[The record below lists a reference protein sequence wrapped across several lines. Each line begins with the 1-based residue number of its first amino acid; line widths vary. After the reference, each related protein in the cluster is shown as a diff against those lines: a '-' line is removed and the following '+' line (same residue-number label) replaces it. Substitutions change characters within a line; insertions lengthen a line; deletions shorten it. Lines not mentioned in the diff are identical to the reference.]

1 MSFRKNKNRITCYLI
16 LVCFMSVAPG
26 SVAGQQISNRTVIPI
41 DLELPLKYLSLN
53 HAAYEASAQY
63 NYLGLEYGHLPLTAN
78 GELIAP
84 GGRIFLDSKG
94 NYYYVLQLDDENEV
108 QGYTN
113 LYIKGF
119 EEGWGN
125 WNVAATGSNVGT
137 TTKNDLV
144 YIYGSVSRTDSLFVK
159 DEFVRSIPGNAAFVL
174 TFNENLEL
182 TDDFFYGLD
191 TLAAHGDV
199 HLKVDDD
206 GDYHIA
212 GKFFNSSANNFQLEI
227 GGALID
233 PIRDGYNTQTFYCA
247 IVDHVTK
254 LAKTSHSFG
263 GINSSMTKL
272 LDFELHDNQDALIL
286 FEQSDELELNGEWL
300 SNEVFPG
307 DITLLCLNGDSLRYH
322 VNYEGP
328 ALQTGHLL
336 KKLRN
341 NHTCEYIRTEG
352 GEAPFVINGESIL
365 YDSTLNNLI
374 INRNPAGEVAWVQN
388 IQGPGGGGN
397 DIFDITLSDDQT
409 KIWVSGRLRQAEPF
423 LIDGQ
428 TLIVN
433 DQFGGF
439 LMALNAETGAF
450 IEVLYPRMDA
460 DPGIQPYTDI
470 RQIDGIDDGSL
481 KVITQIGFRENVL
494 SPTYDYTIGDLTIPV
509 AGRGELLIYDL
520 KLDTGVSAQEVSV
533 QKNRA
538 YPNPVS
544 PGQSIYFSDDSNNA
558 YMLFSLAG
566 KNLGSLKN
574 EDTFP
579 FVSPGLYLLK
589 GNRDGRVFKVLVVDL

>member
-1 MSFRKNKNRITCYLI
+1 MDFRKNKSRISCFFI
-16 LVCFMSVAPG
+16 LAFFMYVAPG
-26 SVAGQQISNRTVIPI
+26 SVAGQQISNMTVIPI
-41 DLELPLKYLSLN
+41 DLELPLQYLSID

-63 NYLGLEYGHLPLTAN
+63 NYLGLQYGHLPLTAN

-84 GGRIFLDSKG
+84 GGRIFLDSNG
-94 NYYYVLQLDDENEV
+94 NYYYVLQLGDDNEV

-125 WNVAATGSNVGT
+125 WNVAATGSNVGMI
-137 TTKNDLV
+137 TKNGLV
-144 YIYGSVSRTDSLFVK
+144 YMYGSVSRTDSLFVK
-159 DEFVRSIPGNAAFVL
+159 DEFVRSIPKNAAFVL

-182 TDDFFYGLD
+182 IDDFFFGLD
-191 TLAAHGDV
+191 TLAVHEDV
-199 HLKVDDD
+199 HLKVDNN

-233 PIRDGYNTQTFYCA
+233 PIRNGYNTQTFYYA
-247 IVDHVTK
+247 IVDHATK

-263 GINSSMTKL
+263 GIFSNWTKL
-272 LDFELHDNQDALIL
+272 LDFDLHNNQDVLIL

-300 SNEVFPG
+300 PNEPFPS

-322 VNYEGP
+322 INYEGP
-328 ALQTGHLL
+328 ALQTGHLIE
-336 KKLRN
+336 KLRN
-341 NHTCEYIRTEG
+341 NHSYEYIRTEG
-352 GEAPFVINGESIL
+352 GEAPFVINGEPIL

-374 INRNPAGEVAWVQN
+374 ISRNPAGEVAWIQN
-388 IQGPGGGGN
+388 IQGPDGGGN

-428 TLIVN
+428 TLMVD

-439 LMALNAETGAF
+439 LMALDAETGAF
-450 IEVLYPRMDA
+450 IEVLYPIMEA
-460 DPGIQPYTDI
+460 DPDIQPYTDI
-470 RQIDGIDDGSL
+470 RQIHGIGDGSL
-481 KVITQIGFRENVL
+481 KVITQVGFRENEL
-494 SPTYDYTIGDLTIPV
+494 SPNYDYTIGDLTIPV
-509 AGRGELLIYDL
+509 AGKGELLIYDL

-533 QKNRA
+533 QKSRA

-544 PGQSIYFSDDSNNA
+544 PGQRIHFSEDSNDT
-558 YMLFSLAG
+558 YILYTLAG

-574 EDTFP
+574 EDAFP
-579 FVSPGLYLLK
+579 LISPGLYLLK
-589 GNRDGRVFKVLVVDL
+589 GDREGRIFKILVFD